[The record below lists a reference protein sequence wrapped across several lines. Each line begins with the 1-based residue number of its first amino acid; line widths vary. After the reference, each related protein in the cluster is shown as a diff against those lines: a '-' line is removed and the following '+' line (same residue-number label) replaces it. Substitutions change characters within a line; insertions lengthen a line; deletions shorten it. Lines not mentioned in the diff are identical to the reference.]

1 METICIMEC
10 PVCLS
15 GYNSDTARPLFL
27 SCGHTFCSSC
37 ISQLVQGYGTLV
49 CPACQTTIQDAATLP
64 TNFSLLD
71 SCSRTSAEL
80 EDTTEVSGCSLHP
93 DKKVKFHCVNC
104 TLDFCSRCVTLHS
117 GDNHR
122 IEDLNLSVDRD
133 LDALLRKA
141 SDLESKLEEGQ
152 NILEQLRRRGEEVEE
167 VRKSLEKAYDEA
179 LVQLQTER
187 AASLAF
193 IAQLSVSNTT
203 SLSTAQ
209 VKISQLSSQL
219 SQAQALLRPARH
231 SASSPSLKRASL
243 VQADAL
249 LRDFSSEQC
258 HVDCRIEVGRLE
270 IKPMTS
276 GVLLSSEPVEIYP
289 QLKEEKRVEVKGK
302 VRGKKYD
309 PVWWY
314 MNDSN
319 NWSPYAPGLS
329 RQIELA
335 YQSKDTAVDLG
346 RHTVDFTRLVEVN
359 KKTGKQR
366 KVGRE
371 IS

>member
-1 METICIMEC
+1 MEC

-15 GYNSDTARPLFL
+15 GYNSETARPLFL

-37 ISQLVQGYGTLV
+37 ISHLVQGQGTLV
-49 CPACQTTIQDAATLP
+49 CPTCQTTIQDAATLP

-71 SCSRTSAEL
+71 SCSRTGAEI
-80 EDTTEVSGCSLHP
+80 EDVSEVSGCLLHP

-104 TLDFCSRCVTLHS
+104 SLDFCSRCVTLHS
-117 GDNHR
+117 GDNHK
-122 IEDLNLSVDRD
+122 IEDLNLSVDRN

-141 SDLESKLEEGQ
+141 SDLESKLEEGK
-152 NILEQLRRRGEEVEE
+152 NILEQLRRRGAEVEK
-167 VRKSLEKAYDEA
+167 VRKSLENAYDEA
-179 LVQLQTER
+179 LAQLQTER

-193 IAQLSVSNTT
+193 ISQLSEYNTT
-203 SLSTAQ
+203 SLDTAQ
-209 VKISQLSSQL
+209 IKISQLSSQL

-231 SASSPSLKRASL
+231 SASSSSLKRASL
-243 VQADAL
+243 IQADAL
-249 LRDFSSEQC
+249 LQDLTTEQC
-258 HVDCRIEVGRLE
+258 QVDCRIEVGRLE
-270 IKPMTS
+270 IKPMIS
-276 GVLLSSEPVEIYP
+276 GVLLTSEPVEIIP
-289 QLKEEKRVEVKGK
+289 HIKEEKRVEVKGR
-302 VRGKKYD
+302 VRGKKYE

-335 YQSKDTAVDLG
+335 YQSKETSVDLG
-346 RHTVDFTRLVEVN
+346 RHTVDFTRLIEEN